1 MRNVEDSNSSVPIFL
16 SIKLYFYAQKLIY
29 VCNPKFF
36 MYNLILS
43 NQAEKKLDKLKKRD
57 KKNFEIIMRH
67 LENLT
72 QNPKFYGKPLTGNLV
87 GLWSYRTADFR
98 IIYEIEEN
106 KLIVFVIEIEHR
118 KNVYER

>member
-1 MRNVEDSNSSVPIFL
+1 MF
-16 SIKLYFYAQKLIY
+16 
-29 VCNPKFF
+29 
-36 MYNLILS
+36 NLILS
-43 NQAEKKLDKLKKRD
+43 NKVEKKLEKLKKRD
-57 KKNFEIIMRH
+57 KKNFEIVVRH

-72 QNPKFYGKPLTGNLV
+72 QNPKFYGKPLTSNLA

-118 KNVYER
+118 KSVYDK